1 MSISIPEIETTAEPA
16 MAGLPFD
23 RQRTAL
29 VDLLKL
35 FEDRRKTE
43 GEILVRLTRRLAG
56 PGRRRGNRR
65 PCLWMTVTGAGRT

>member
-16 MAGLPFD
+16 TAGLPFD

-43 GEILVRLTRRLAG
+43 GETLAC
-56 PGRRRGNRR
+56 R
-65 PCLWMTVTGAGRT
+65 